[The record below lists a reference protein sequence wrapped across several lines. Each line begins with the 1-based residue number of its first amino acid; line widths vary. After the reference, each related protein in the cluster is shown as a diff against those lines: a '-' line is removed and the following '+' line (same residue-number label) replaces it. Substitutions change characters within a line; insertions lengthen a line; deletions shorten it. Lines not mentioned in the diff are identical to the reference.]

1 MRLGVGVEVK
11 TLRLDLIDGVRRRAS
26 IQSTCFDNSAAVR
39 ALASGKGISTTLS
52 TRGMRSLFQ

>member
-11 TLRLDLIDGVRRRAS
+11 TLRLDLIDGVARAS